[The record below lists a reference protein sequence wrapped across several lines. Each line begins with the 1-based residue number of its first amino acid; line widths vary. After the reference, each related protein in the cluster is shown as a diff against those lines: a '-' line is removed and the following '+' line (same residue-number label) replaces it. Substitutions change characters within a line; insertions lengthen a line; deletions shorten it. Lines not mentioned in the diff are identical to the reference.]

1 MKNEPCPQEVFC
13 FSTGCYGG
21 PVSRTIRIAVIGDV
35 HLQWDADDVRH
46 FNASAYDLIL
56 FVGDLATYAHK
67 GALAVARSI
76 AELRRPTLVMLG
88 NHDGIHVGQLVAEVA
103 RKAQVSDLLGGRQ
116 ARRCDELE
124 RALGPAVLCGYSR
137 HAVPGAAA
145 DDLAIIAARPH
156 SMGGSY
162 IAYRRFLGER
172 FGVRSIEDSARRLC
186 ALVDA
191 AEQQQLIFFA
201 HNGPSGLGAA
211 RSDIWGC
218 DFRKAEGDWGDD
230 DLRQAIA
237 YARTSG
243 KQVLAVVAGHMHHHV
258 KASGGAQRCW
268 RLERDG
274 VVYVN
279 AARVPRIFSR
289 NGARVHHHVALS
301 IHHTGEPDGDRDAVV
316 ADEVLIPVS
325 GPA

>member
-1 MKNEPCPQEVFC
+1 M
-13 FSTGCYGG
+13 ST
-21 PVSRTIRIAVIGDV
+21 TIRIAVIGDV
-35 HLQWDADDVRH
+35 HLQWDAADVRH
-46 FNASAYDLIL
+46 FNASAYDVML
-56 FVGDLATYAHK
+56 FVGDLATYAHR

-76 AELRRPTLVMLG
+76 AELRRPTLVVLG
-88 NHDGIHVGQLVAEVA
+88 NHDGIHVGQLVAEVS
-103 RKAQVSDLLGGRQ
+103 RNAQMSDLLGGGQ
-116 ARRCDELE
+116 ARRYDELA
-124 RALGPAVLCGYSR
+124 RALGPATLCGYSL
-137 HAVPGAAA
+137 HAVPGLPA
-145 DDLAIIAARPH
+145 DLAIIAARPH

-162 IAYRRFLGER
+162 IAYRRFLEER

-191 AEQQQLIFFA
+191 AEQQRLIFLA

-237 YARTSG
+237 YARTRG
-243 KQVLAVVAGHMHHHV
+243 KRVLAVVAGHMHHHV

-289 NGARVHHHVALS
+289 DGARMHHHIALS
-301 IHHTGEPDGDRDAVV
+301 IHHATVPDGDRDDVV
-316 ADEVLIPVS
+316 ADEILIPVAAP
-325 GPA
+325 G